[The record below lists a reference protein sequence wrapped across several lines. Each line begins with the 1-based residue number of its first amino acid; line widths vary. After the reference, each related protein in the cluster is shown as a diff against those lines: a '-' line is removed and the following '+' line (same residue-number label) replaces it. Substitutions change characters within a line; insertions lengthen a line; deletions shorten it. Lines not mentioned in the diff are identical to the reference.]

1 MSKSENKTKPTGDDV
16 IAWLEGVDNATRR
29 QDAFTLLAIM
39 KRITGCEPVLWG
51 SSIVGFDQYHYKYES
66 GREGDMCLTGFSPR
80 KGNLAIYIMAGFD
93 GRDEM
98 LARLGKHKIGKS
110 CLYVNKLAD
119 IDMAVLEQ
127 MIENDVAWMREKYH

>member
-1 MSKSENKTKPTGDDV
+1 MAKSENKTKPTGDDV

-39 KRITGCEPVLWG
+39 KRVTGCEPVLWG
-51 SSIVGFDQYHYKYES
+51 PSIIGFDQYHYTYDS
-66 GREGDMCLTGFSPR
+66 GREGDWCLTGFSPR
-80 KGNLAIYIMAGFD
+80 KGNLAIYLMGGFD

-98 LARLGKHKIGKS
+98 LARLGKYKTGKS

-119 IDMAVLEQ
+119 IDMAVLEE
-127 MIENDVAWMREKYH
+127 MIVKDVAYMRRTYH